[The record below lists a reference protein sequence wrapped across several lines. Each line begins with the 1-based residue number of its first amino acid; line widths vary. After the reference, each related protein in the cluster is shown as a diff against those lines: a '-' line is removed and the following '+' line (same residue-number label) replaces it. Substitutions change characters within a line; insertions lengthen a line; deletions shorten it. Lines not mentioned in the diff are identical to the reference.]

1 MQLGLLLGLGGIFFA
16 QTGYAAGVEG
26 DPAAGRGKAGQCRT
40 CHGIDGYARI
50 PVAPHIGGEP
60 ASYLAAQLEAFRSGE
75 RVSEMMSVVAR
86 NLSDEDIADLVAWY
100 ASQKAD
106 ASLPAG
112 VSADA
117 APGPCVACH
126 GANGIATVENAPN
139 LAAES
144 VLYLETQLKAFRSG
158 KRPSEIM
165 SGIAEGLS
173 DEEIRNFAEWYSV
186 VELTIEPA
194 Q

>member
-1 MQLGLLLGLGGIFFA
+1 MRLGLLLGLGGIFLA
-16 QTGYAAGVEG
+16 QIACAAGADG

-40 CHGIDGYARI
+40 CHGIEGYARI
-50 PVAPHIGGEP
+50 PIAPHIGGEP
-60 ASYLAAQLEAFRSGE
+60 ASYLAAQLEAFRNGE

-86 NLSDEDIADLVAWY
+86 TLSDQDIADLAAWY

-112 VSADA
+112 ANADA
-117 APGPCVACH
+117 APGLCVACH
-126 GANGIATVENAPN
+126 GANGIATAVDAPN

-144 VLYLETQLKAFRSG
+144 VIYLETQLKAFRSG

-165 SGIAEGLS
+165 SAIAASLS
-173 DEEIRNFAEWYSV
+173 DEDIRDSAEWYAAI
-186 VELTIEPA
+186 ELTIEPA
-194 Q
+194 P